1 MAIRFIGMAGILTAV
16 LAGASIVQGEVR
28 AAGNRVVLSRHANR
42 RPAVIR
48 RRVPL
53 VAVALHG
60 DIYAVPATGG
70 PPRRLT
76 AYGLNS
82 NPALSPDGQ
91 RMAYLSTSPR
101 FLFHGVATT
110 HSVWVVPADGRP
122 NGSSAVKITVTDP
135 SVDRGNLSWS
145 PDGRSLAYDEGDT
158 VVVETPDGSHR
169 IVVLRGVSPSP
180 IAWSPDGLRVAIVVA
195 GTMSVPAQIAVARID
210 GGGQALTTV
219 HFVQGSPGE
228 AVVGPALAWA
238 LDGRHLLFETIA
250 MGVISGRGSGFI
262 TGLWQLALGDG
273 RARLIE
279 GNRALTTH
287 KTATTPPP
295 ASNPALDSATNF
307 ALSPD
312 RTHLA
317 TDPLRVEG
325 NAQGDSYPLWLTDVD
340 GAHGHP
346 LPPDATVR
354 SCQTTQFVWLP
365 DSTTLAFVSVC
376 PVSSDDA
383 EIARLYSIA
392 TTGAAP
398 RLLYAARYLIG
409 KQAAGTNPV
418 YPVDLTPAARSLPDG
433 EG

>member
-1 MAIRFIGMAGILTAV
+1 M
-16 LAGASIVQGEVR
+16 VQGEVR
-28 AAGNRVVLSRHANR
+28 AVGNRVVLSRHANR
-42 RPAVIR
+42 RPAVIK

-60 DIYAVPATGG
+60 NIYAIPSTGG
-70 PPRRLT
+70 LPHRLT

-91 RMAYLSTSPR
+91 RIAYLSTSPR
-101 FLFHGVATT
+101 FLSHGVATT

-122 NGSSAVKITVTDP
+122 DGSGAAKITATDP
-135 SVDRGNLSWS
+135 SVDRCNLSWS

-158 VVVETPDGSHR
+158 VVVEMPDGSHR

-180 IAWSPDGLRVAIVVA
+180 IAWSPDGLRVAVVVA
-195 GTMSVPAQIAVARID
+195 GTMSVPARIAVARID
-210 GGGQALTTV
+210 GSGQALTIV
-219 HFVQGSPGE
+219 RFSHGSPGE

-238 LDGRHLLFETIA
+238 SDGRHLLFETVTA
-250 MGVISGRGSGFI
+250 GVIGGRGSGFI
-262 TGLWQLALGDG
+262 TGLWQLSLGDG
-273 RARLIE
+273 HTRLIE
-279 GNRALTTH
+279 GNPALTTH
-287 KTATTPPP
+287 KTTTTSPP
-295 ASNPALDSATNF
+295 ASNPALDLATGF
-307 ALSPD
+307 ALSPN
-312 RTHLA
+312 RARLA

-325 NAQGDSYPLWLTDVD
+325 NAQEDSYPLWLADVD
-340 GAHGHP
+340 GTHGHP
-346 LPPDATVR
+346 LPPDATVH

-376 PVSSDDA
+376 AVAGDDTQ
-383 EIARLYSIA
+383 IARLYSIA

-433 EG
+433 A